1 MGFINQ
7 SYRCEKTHEIISFID
22 LNIPLKLSSFLS
34 LPEGAKAMNLEKCI
48 ISDDDKLL
56 YTINRSSI
64 VRFDLEKDNYET
76 VLENETY
83 LKEVLVR
90 SDNDLVTL
98 DGDNG
103 LRIWDLRRAAHPQ
116 NITVVRDVEYRTM

>member
-1 MGFINQ
+1 
-7 SYRCEKTHEIISFID
+7 
-22 LNIPLKLSSFLS
+22 
-34 LPEGAKAMNLEKCI
+34 MNLEKCI

-64 VRFDLEKDNYET
+64 VRFDLEKDNYKT

-103 LRIWDLRRAAHPQ
+103 LRIWDLRRATHHQ